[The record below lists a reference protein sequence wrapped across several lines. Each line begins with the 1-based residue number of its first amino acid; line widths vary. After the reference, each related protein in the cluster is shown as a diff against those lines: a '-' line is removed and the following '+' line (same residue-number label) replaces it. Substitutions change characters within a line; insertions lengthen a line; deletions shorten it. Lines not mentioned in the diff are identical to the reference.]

1 MATLAVRTL
10 RLRDLPRIRTVR
22 QQVDRLD
29 GPLCQFRHA
38 PNVTSRAMS
47 MVPGATQSARVFVA
61 IVDGEL
67 CAYLVAQREQRSFK
81 WELAEIAAG
90 SPRLDATE
98 SVCMELWSALIAY
111 GVTQAGYA
119 GVKRVF
125 ASAEDSS
132 PAFESLRANGFEAFE
147 DRFILARKGGWN
159 DSTEQLANVRPQL
172 NSDVWSVHQL
182 YHQVTPRAVQFAEA
196 LTSAEWELRGDSWFN
211 RAMVGGIQES
221 SFVLDVG
228 DNVTGHCRI
237 ERKNGCSLARM
248 MMLPE
253 YAGQVDTFLLT
264 CLKAAGV
271 GRNELVKVDVPG
283 YFLEHLGV
291 LERCGFR
298 VAWERSGLVK
308 HTTASVVVRPRLMP
322 VPTQDERERAVQGVP
337 SLYQ

>member
-10 RLRDLPRIRTVR
+10 RLRDLPRIQSVR
-22 QQVDRLD
+22 QRVDRLD
-29 GPLCQFRHA
+29 GPLCQFRHSPKVA
-38 PNVTSRAMS
+38 SRAMS
-47 MVPGATQSARVFVA
+47 ILPGSAHTERVFVA
-61 IVDGEL
+61 MVDGEL
-67 CAYLVAQREQRSFK
+67 CAYLVAQREQRTFK

-98 SVCMELWSALIAY
+98 SVCIELWSALIAF
-111 GVTQAGYA
+111 GVSQAGYA

-125 ASAEDSS
+125 ASAEDGS

-159 DSTEQLANVRPQL
+159 GSFEQLPNVRPQL
-172 NSDVWSVHQL
+172 SSDVWSVHQL
-182 YHQVTPRAVQFAEA
+182 YNHVTPRAVQFAEA

-221 SFVLDVG
+221 SFVLEVG
-228 DNVTGHCRI
+228 DNVIGHCRI
-237 ERKNGCSLARM
+237 ERKNGCSLARI

-253 YAGQVDTFLLT
+253 NAGQVDAFLLT

-271 GRNELVKVDVPG
+271 GRNDLVKVDVPG

-291 LERCGFR
+291 LERSGFS
-298 VAWERSGLVK
+298 VAWERNGLVK
-308 HTTASVVVRPRLMP
+308 HTTASVVVRPKLVP